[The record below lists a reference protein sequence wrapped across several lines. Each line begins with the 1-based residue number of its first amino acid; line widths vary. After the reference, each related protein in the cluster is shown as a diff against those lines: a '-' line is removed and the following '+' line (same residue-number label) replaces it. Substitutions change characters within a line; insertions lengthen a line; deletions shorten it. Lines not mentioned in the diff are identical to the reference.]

1 MITNLDVEGFAIESY
16 SVWGM
21 KGSQD
26 PPATTAGFLN
36 LEVLSGDPK
45 DGPLHMFPFL
55 SSRRTWNC
63 YSILTIY

>member
-1 MITNLDVEGFAIESY
+1 MDVEDFAIEAY

-26 PPATTAGFLN
+26 PPATIDGYMN

-45 DGPLHMFPFL
+45 DGPLHMFPFYL
-55 SSRRTWNC
+55 VGCLGCVVAFLLFTKKRK
-63 YSILTIY
+63 